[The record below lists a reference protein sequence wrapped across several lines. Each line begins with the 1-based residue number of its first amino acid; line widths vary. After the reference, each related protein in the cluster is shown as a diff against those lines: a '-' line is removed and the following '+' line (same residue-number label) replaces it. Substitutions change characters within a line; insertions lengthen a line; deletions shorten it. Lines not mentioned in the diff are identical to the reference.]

1 MIIKLIGEQDIELYE
16 KAAKQYGTIF
26 DSLQWLYLF
35 DGAVQIYGIF
45 DKNGI
50 LKGGFHLNCINKYG
64 LKIYKNPPF
73 TPDIGPF
80 LKMDAQNPV
89 SLMNSRKR
97 VLSLMA
103 DFIESLPY
111 AVVTCS
117 LNTDI
122 VDTQP
127 FIWKKY
133 KVVPGYTYLI
143 DLTLSLEDIR
153 KQMSSERRN
162 DIKVGQKDGLIVR
175 QISDLTLVK
184 AFVLKTFSRQE
195 KKINALYLDKILFH
209 FANSTNSIA
218 FAAFKN
224 EEPIACT
231 FCVYS
236 RNIAHYILGGY
247 NSENKHHGA
256 GALCIW
262 ESIKHAKNIG
272 LSCFDFE
279 GSMVPQIER
288 YFRGFGGQLT
298 PYYRIN
304 KAKLPLELLLK
315 FVKRELF

>member
-1 MIIKLIGEQDIELYE
+1 MEQKDMELYE
-16 KAAKQYGTIF
+16 KEAQKYGTVF
-26 DSLQWLYLF
+26 DSLQWLSLF
-35 DGAVQIYGIF
+35 DGTVQIYGIF
-45 DKNGI
+45 DKNGT
-50 LKGGFHLNCINKYG
+50 LQGGFHLNCIKKYG
-64 LKIYKNPPF
+64 LMIYQNPPF

-80 LKMDAQNPV
+80 LKMEAQNPV
-89 SLMNSRKR
+89 SVMNYWKR
-97 VLSLMA
+97 ILSLMA

-133 KVVPGYTYLI
+133 KVVPGYTYLL
-143 DLTLSLEDIR
+143 DLNLSVEDMR
-153 KQMSSERRN
+153 KRMSSERRN
-162 DIKVGQKDGLIVR
+162 DITGGQKDGLSVK
-175 QISDLTLVK
+175 QISDLGLVK

-195 KKINALYLDKILFH
+195 KEINELYLEKILFH
-209 FANSTNSIA
+209 FANNNNSIA

-224 EEPIACT
+224 EEPIACS
-231 FCVYS
+231 FCVYNK
-236 RNIAHYILGGY
+236 NIAHYIFGGY
-247 NSENKHHGA
+247 DSENKHHGA

-262 ESIKHAKNIG
+262 ESIKHAKNLG

-304 KAKLPLELLLK
+304 KAKLPLEIILK
-315 FVKRELF
+315 FFKRELF